1 MSTMT
6 IETELVDLE
15 RQYWQAIQDKDVDA
29 AMELTDD
36 TCVVTGA
43 QGAASVD
50 RKSFA
55 GMLNSPAWKLNEFE
69 FVGDVIAR
77 AITDDVAVVAYT
89 VREHMTVGGKPLTLE
104 AADAS
109 TWVRR
114 DGRWL
119 CALHTE
125 SILGDSFGRDR
136 EPIVPEPRG
145 TLAVSEL
152 TRMKRSIGM
161 PSTSLA
167 SMANAV

>member
-1 MSTMT
+1 MTTAT
-6 IETELVDLE
+6 IEKELVELE
-15 RQYWQAIQDKDVDA
+15 TQFWQAIKDKDLDSA
-29 AMELTDD
+29 LQLTDD
-36 TCVVTGA
+36 TCIVTGA
-43 QGAASVD
+43 QGAASLD
-50 RKSFA
+50 RNAFA
-55 GMLNSPAWKLNEFE
+55 GMLNSPAWTLNDFE

-89 VREHMTVGGKPLTLE
+89 MREQMTVDGKPLTLD

-136 EPIVPEPRG
+136 QPLRQESR
-145 TLAVSEL
+145 
-152 TRMKRSIGM
+152 R
-161 PSTSLA
+161 
-167 SMANAV
+167 